1 MSQRPDPSDRTVPAG
16 KATDVPD
23 PSSPRPLGQWNAP
36 LSRRTLL
43 KGVGLGAVGLG
54 SASLL
59 EACIPAASS
68 PSPTTAPPTAPS
80 SAPSVAPSSA
90 GGSAGKIVI
99 GFVTPQTGALAG
111 FASGDQFIVDR
122 VKASDAYAKGF
133 QVGGKTYDVEIVV
146 KDTQSDPN
154 RASQVAQEL
163 VLQDKADLVVT
174 TSTPETTNPVAQ
186 ICEAQGVPCL
196 STVVPWQAW
205 FIGRQADPTKPDTW
219 KPFKYTT
226 MFFFG
231 AETFGGCFVPMWNRI
246 PTNKVV
252 AGMFPNDADGNA
264 FRGVWPDVIKQA
276 GYTWVDG
283 GAYPNMTTDY
293 TAMIS
298 KFKDA
303 NAEIFINAP
312 LPPEFNTFWKQAAQ
326 QGFKPRL
333 ATVAKVL
340 LFPADTEALGDL
352 VNNIATDCWWGPFM
366 PYKSS
371 LTGETSKELADAYQA
386 ASGKQWLQSLGSTY
400 SLFEVA
406 QLAFHAVDDPHQKDA
421 VADALGKVEYS
432 GICGPLDFTKGPQPG
447 IGMMRPV
454 GVQWKKGTAFPW
466 EMVVVDNSLNPD
478 VPVGGDLE
486 PTNA

>member
-1 MSQRPDPSDRTVPAG
+1 MTDRPRSGNLGGDA
-16 KATDVPD
+16 
-23 PSSPRPLGQWNAP
+23 SPRSAPEPLAVAAAAPATASASTPGAEPAAGDGLLGQSV
-36 LSRRTLL
+36 SRRNLL
-43 KGVGLGAVGLG
+43 KGIGLGAVVVG
-54 SASLL
+54 SGGVL
-59 EACIPAASS
+59 EACNIVGSGSS
-68 PSPTTAPPTAPS
+68 K
-80 SAPSVAPSSA
+80 A
-90 GGSAGKIVI
+90 GTITI
-99 GFVTPQTGALAG
+99 GFVSPQTGALAG

-122 VKASDAYAKGF
+122 VKATDAYKNGF
-133 QVGGKTYDVEIVV
+133 KVGSKTYDVKIVV

-154 RASQVAQEL
+154 RAGQVATDL
-163 VLQDKADLVVT
+163 ILQDKADLIVT
-174 TSTPETTNPVAQ
+174 TSTPEVTNPVAN
-186 ICEAQGVPCL
+186 ICETQGIPCL

-205 FIGRQADPTKPDTW
+205 FFGRQADPANP

-226 MFFFG
+226 MYFFG

-252 AGMFPNDADGNA
+252 AGQFPNDADGNA
-264 FRGVWPDVIKQA
+264 FRGVWPDVIKKA
-276 GYTWVDG
+276 GYTYVDG
-283 GAYPNMTTDY
+283 GAYPDGTTDY
-293 TAMIS
+293 SAMIQQ
-298 KFKDA
+298 FKTA
-303 NAEIFINAP
+303 GAEIFINAP
-312 LPPEFNTFWKQAAQ
+312 LPPDFNTFWKQAAQ
-326 QGFKPRL
+326 QGFKPKL

-371 LTGETSKELADAYQA
+371 LNGETSQQLADAYEA

-406 QLAFHAVDDPHQKDA
+406 QLAFAGVDDPHNHDA
-421 VADALGKVEYS
+421 VAAVLGKISYQ
-432 GICGPLDFTKGPQPG
+432 GICGPLDFGKGPQPG

-454 GVQWKKGTAFPW
+454 GVQWKKGTKHPW

-486 PTNA
+486 ATNA

>member
-1 MSQRPDPSDRTVPAG
+1 MSERPVSTERSQPETEVADLPPGSSSSHPGVDRWGQRV
-16 KATDVPD
+16 
-23 PSSPRPLGQWNAP
+23 
-36 LSRRTLL
+36 SRRSLL
-43 KGVGLGAVGLG
+43 KGVGYGAVGLG
-54 SASLL
+54 AATLL
-59 EACIPAASS
+59 EACIPTGSSPAASS
-68 PSPTTAPPTAPS
+68 AATPAGSTGPSIAPS
-80 SAPSVAPSSA
+80 SVAS
-90 GGSAGKIVI
+90 GGKIVI
-99 GFVTPQTGALAG
+99 GFVTPQTGPLAG
-111 FASGDQFIVDR
+111 FASGDQFVVDR
-122 VKASDAYAKGF
+122 IKGSDAYAKGF
-133 QVGGKTYDVEIVV
+133 EVGGKTYDVEIVV

-186 ICEAQGVPCL
+186 ICETQGVPCL

-205 FIGRQADPTKPDTW
+205 FFGRQADPANP

-231 AETFGGCFVPMWNRI
+231 AETFGGCFVPMWNRV

-283 GAYPNMTTDY
+283 GAYPDGTTDF
-293 TAMIS
+293 TSMIS
-298 KFKDA
+298 SFKEKQGD
-303 NAEIFINAP
+303 IFINAP
-312 LPPEFNTFWKQAAQ
+312 LPPDFNTFWKQAAQ
-326 QGFKPRL
+326 QGYKPKL

-340 LFPADTEALGDL
+340 LFPADTDALGDL
-352 VNNIATDCWWGPFM
+352 VKNIATDCWWGPFM

-386 ASGKQWLQSLGSTY
+386 AAGKQWLQSLGSTY

-406 QLAFHAVDDPHQKDA
+406 QLAFAAVDDPHQKDA
-421 VADALGKVEYS
+421 VAAALGKVEYS
-432 GICGPLDFTKGPQPG
+432 GICGPLDFSKGPQPG

-478 VPVGGDLE
+478 VAVGGDLE
-486 PTNA
+486 PTNT

>member
-1 MSQRPDPSDRTVPAG
+1 MTDR
-16 KATDVPD
+16 
-23 PSSPRPLGQWNAP
+23 PRPAP
-36 LSRRTLL
+36 EVSDPPPSALDRPLTRRTLL
-43 KGVGLGAVGLG
+43 KGLGVGLAGMSA
-54 SASLL
+54 ASLI
-59 EACIPAASS
+59 EACSPGAS
-68 PSPTTAPPTAPS
+68 TAPS
-80 SAPSVAPSSA
+80 AAASTAPTSAASAAASVAAGSA
-90 GGSAGKIVI
+90 GPSAGKITI
-99 GFVTPQTGALAG
+99 GFVTPQTGQLAG
-111 FASGDQFIVDR
+111 FASGDAFVVDR
-122 VKASDAYAKGF
+122 IRASDAYTKGF
-133 QVGGKTYDVEIVV
+133 QVGGKKYDVEIVV
-146 KDTQSDPN
+146 KDSQSDPN

-163 VLQDKADLVVT
+163 ILQDKADMVVT

-205 FIGRQADPTKPDTW
+205 FFGRQADPAKPV
-219 KPFKYTT
+219 PFKYTT

-231 AETFGGCFVPMWNRI
+231 AETFGGCFVPMWDRI

-252 AGMFPNDADGNA
+252 GGMFPNDADGNA

-276 GYTWVDG
+276 GYTFVDG
-283 GAYPNMTTDY
+283 GPYPDGTTDF

-298 KFKDA
+298 AFKAA
-303 NAEIFINAP
+303 NVEIFINAP
-312 LPPEFNTFWKQAAQ
+312 LPPDFNTFWKQAAQ
-326 QGFKPRL
+326 QGFKPKL

-371 LTGETSKELADAYQA
+371 LTGESSKDLADAYQA

-406 QLAFHAVDDPHQKDA
+406 ELAFAAVQDPHAKDA
-421 VADALGKVEYS
+421 VAAALGTVQYS
-432 GICGPLDFTKGPQPG
+432 GICGPLDFAKGPQPG

-454 GVQWKKGTAFPW
+454 GVQWKKGTTYPW
-466 EMVVVDNSLNPD
+466 EMVVVDNSLNSD
-478 VPVGGDLE
+478 VPTGGNLE